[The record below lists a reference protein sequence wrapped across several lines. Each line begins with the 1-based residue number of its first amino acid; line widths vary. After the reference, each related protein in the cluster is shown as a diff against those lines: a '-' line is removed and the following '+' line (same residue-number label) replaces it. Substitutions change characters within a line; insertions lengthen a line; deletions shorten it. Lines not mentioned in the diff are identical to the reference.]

1 MSDTMGRNVGPLF
14 MRTYGRSKVVRKV
27 DTWLTPD
34 YRKKAFSSTDGSDP
48 SLLDANDRSVQL
60 KKRKKKVRPA
70 KKKAMSNLKD
80 GDSDVENVFLPE
92 PVPKTTKVTS
102 QRKPPRQPVRKG
114 RGRVL
119 LSSMSENEQ
128 PTAVMRRGQKKAA
141 RCIFSTS
148 ESEEDSLMK
157 NPRVTSVL
165 RNNNSRAKTVD
176 SENSAAPEPGKYVTA
191 RRRVQSV
198 KPRGPSSKP
207 PVRCASVALDSSD
220 DFARAVPALPRAV
233 TRRKRLP
240 LRPPVNL
247 ERTSSDVSM
256 GPPPAAARAPLPRRS
271 LLRESLNASADD
283 PSLAC
288 HAPLFSSTPSAAL
301 GRRLPQH
308 LQDPSLSGIHF
319 STEDSATD
327 AEPPPRQPQQKRAR
341 RGLSAHNRLRETTTT
356 TTTPASRWPLAA
368 TGDDRSGSVVAEPHH
383 ETAVPGITGQPAPAE
398 QTDQSVVVIEVEEA
412 AAPSPMKPP
421 SQLADSPGGA
431 QGAGVESGQEDLLAS
446 LVLFSRMEEEEKAQG
461 EEEDDDDEEQ
471 AASGFVTA
479 ETRLDSLVEAL
490 KERCRTVSP
499 VVRLPRTDLLLPPL
513 PTSLLALDTS
523 SRMLSAGETFS
534 SCLDSQPA
542 DRTSARR
549 RTVPVFELSSCAEL
563 PGLCGAV
570 PPAPPAIPSPR
581 QAEDTEEPEEEEEM
595 EEEEEEEEEDDD
607 DDEEEEE
614 KEAAAQVVG
623 EVDEEESCVGAGR
636 EASELAELAERLKAR
651 CVSCQPVIL
660 LDSLRLSPFLL
671 RHHGVAAASSS
682 SSSAAR
688 APVPT
693 GQTAPASKSSRS
705 DRGALP
711 APTTPSS
718 SSSSSN
724 GSAGL
729 HPDAAAC
736 EGQPERRRLNKRRLS
751 DSFRTV
757 GDGSGGSGGSGG
769 ASGGASGSGSSP
781 DQTVLANRSK
791 VPAGRVGTGR
801 KACVSGLSANR
812 WTKRDTNLARAQHNA
827 HDSLDFGPASVVKP
841 SKEVL
846 SCWSALPVTPARAEQ
861 LNISSILAGLS
872 PDASLSTHM
881 WSRLKAALSVH
892 KKKTAIATPRR
903 LGLSSMQ
910 SPAVQRL
917 NASQDMFASPPL
929 CSLTRLSQRS
939 LHCPQLSAA
948 EDISDA
954 EKVYQECQQEGPL
967 AFDQCI
973 PPARMKLCRKIGE
986 GTFGEVFSTTNS
998 AGQPVALKII
1008 PVEGKQKVNGEDQK
1022 SFGEILHEIII
1033 SKELSSL
1040 DEKEENRSGGFIG
1053 LHDLHCVQ
1061 GPYPK
1066 QLLSA
1071 WDKFDKKRGSENDR
1085 PDFFGEEQFFLILEF
1100 EFGGSDLENMNGK
1113 LSSLAQAK
1121 SILQQVTAA
1130 LAVAEQALCFE
1141 HRDLHW
1147 GNVLVKT
1154 TKQKECDYVLSGQTH
1169 SLETRGV
1176 QVNIIDYSLS
1186 RLEIDGLTVS
1196 CDISADE
1203 ELFMGQG
1210 DYQFDIYRKMRE
1222 ENRNNWSE
1230 YHPHTNVLWLH
1241 YLTDKLLGMKY
1252 KSSAQGAQA
1261 RALKSS
1267 LRAFH
1272 QDLPAF
1278 QSAADVLQRSSLFP

>member
-1 MSDTMGRNVGPLF
+1 MSETMGRNVVPLF
-14 MRTYGRSKVVRKV
+14 MRTYGRSKVVRKP
-27 DTWLTPD
+27 DAWLSPD
-34 YRKKAFSSTDGSDP
+34 YRKKAFSSTDVSDP
-48 SLLDANDRSVQL
+48 SLLDANDSSVQL
-60 KKRKKKVRPA
+60 KKRKKKCRAA
-70 KKKAMSNLKD
+70 KRATSNSKE

-92 PVPKTTKVTS
+92 PVAKTTKVTS
-102 QRKPPRQPVRKG
+102 QRKPPRQPMRKG

-119 LSSMSENEQ
+119 LSSMSENEK
-128 PTAVMRRGQKKAA
+128 PTAVMRRGQKKSA
-141 RCIFSTS
+141 RIFSTS
-148 ESEEDSLMK
+148 ESEEDSMMK

-165 RNNNSRAKTVD
+165 QKNNSRAKTLD
-176 SENSAAPEPGKYVTA
+176 SENSAEPAPGKFVTA

-207 PVRCASVALDSSD
+207 PVLCPSVNLDSSD
-220 DFARAVPALPRAV
+220 DFARAAPVLPRAV

-240 LRPPVNL
+240 LRPPVSL
-247 ERTSSDVSM
+247 ERTSSDISM
-256 GPPPAAARAPLPRRS
+256 GPPPGGVRVHRPQS
-271 LLRESLNASADD
+271 LLNASADD
-283 PSLAC
+283 PSLPC

-301 GRRLPQH
+301 GRRLPQR
-308 LQDPSLSGIHF
+308 LQDASLSGIHF

-327 AEPPPRQPQQKRAR
+327 TELPRQPQQKRPR
-341 RGLSAHNRLRETTTT
+341 RGPLAHSRLRETT
-356 TTTPASRWPLAA
+356 ASRSPLAA
-368 TGDDRSGSVVAEPHH
+368 AGDDRGNAERHREAALSG
-383 ETAVPGITGQPAPAE
+383 TNGQPAPAE
-398 QTDQSVVVIEVEEA
+398 QTGQVSVELASQSVEVADSQA

-431 QGAGVESGQEDLLAS
+431 QGTAGESGQEEQLAS
-446 LVLFSRMEEEEKAQG
+446 LVLFSRVEEEEGAEG
-461 EEEDDDDEEQ
+461 ADDDEQ

-479 ETRLDSLVEAL
+479 ETRLDSLVETL
-490 KERCRTVSP
+490 KERCRTASP
-499 VVRLPRTDLLLPPL
+499 VVRLPRTNLLLPL
-513 PTSLLALDTS
+513 PILDS
-523 SRMLSAGETFS
+523 SSQILSAGETFS
-534 SCLDSQPA
+534 SCLDSQPIV
-542 DRTSARR
+542 RTSARR
-549 RTVPVFELSSCAEL
+549 TGPVFELSSFSEL
-563 PGLCGAV
+563 PSLCV
-570 PPAPPAIPSPR
+570 TDPPAPPTIPSPS
-581 QAEDTEEPEEEEEM
+581 QAEATEEPREEE
-595 EEEEEEEEEDDD
+595 
-607 DDEEEEE
+607 
-614 KEAAAQVVG
+614 ATARVVG
-623 EVDEEESCVGAGR
+623 EVDEEESCVGEGGEAAGLD
-636 EASELAELAERLKAR
+636 ELVERLKAR

-660 LDSLRLSPFLL
+660 LDARRLSPFLL
-671 RHHGVAAASSS
+671 RHHAIAAAS
-682 SSSAAR
+682 APR
-688 APVPT
+688 APVPAA
-693 GQTAPASKSSRS
+693 QTEPESESSS
-705 DRGALP
+705 SNSSALP

-718 SSSSSN
+718 SNSSV
-724 GSAGL
+724 GHHLGKEAG
-729 HPDAAAC
+729 
-736 EGQPERRRLNKRRLS
+736 EGQPERRRLNRRRLS
-751 DSFRTV
+751 DSFSRV
-757 GDGSGGSGGSGG
+757 SG
-769 ASGGASGSGSSP
+769 GGASGSGSSP
-781 DQTVLANRSK
+781 ERTVLASRSK
-791 VPAGRVGTGR
+791 QPAGRVGTGR
-801 KACVSGLSANR
+801 KACVSGLSVSR

-827 HDSLDFGPASVVKP
+827 HDSLDFGPAAVAKP
-841 SKEVL
+841 SKELL
-846 SCWSALPVTPARAEQ
+846 SNWPALPVTPARAEH

-892 KKKTAIATPRR
+892 KKKTAFATPHR

-917 NASQDMFASPPL
+917 NASQDLFASPSLAP
-929 CSLTRLSQRS
+929 LTRLSRGS
-939 LHCPQLSAA
+939 LHSSQLSVA

-967 AFDQCI
+967 TFDQCI

-998 AGQPVALKII
+998 DGQPVALKII

-1040 DEKEENRSGGFIG
+1040 DEKEENRTCGFIG

-1154 TKQKECDYVLSGQTH
+1154 TKQKECDYVLSGETR

-1267 LRAFH
+1267 LRTFL

-1278 QSAADVLQRSSLFP
+1278 QSATDVLHRSSLFP